1 MIDQLKSP
9 AEDTLVFNATGI
21 LNTRDYEIDFAPK
34 VENAI
39 ARLGKVNLVLNLD
52 ELFEGWDLSAMWDD
66 ARFGVKHRHDFKR
79 VAVVGA
85 QPWFKWAMQL
95 GAKIMDGE
103 FRTFPQDQ
111 LDEAISWAT
120 CNAAQTVNSG

>member
-9 AEDTLVFNATGI
+9 AEDTLVFRATGI
-21 LNTRDYEIDFAPK
+21 LSPRDYEIDFAPK
-34 VENAI
+34 VEKAM
-39 ARLGKVNLVLNLD
+39 AVQGKVNLVLHLD
-52 ELFEGWDLSAMWDD
+52 DLFEGWDLGAMWDD

-95 GAKIMDGE
+95 GSKIMDGE
-103 FRTFPQDQ
+103 FRTFESDQ
-111 LDEAISWAT
+111 FDAAVAWVSAAT
-120 CNAAQTVNSG
+120 PEPVSSD

>member
-21 LNTRDYEIDFAPK
+21 LNTRDYEVDFAPK

-103 FRTFPQDQ
+103 FRTFPPNQ
-111 LDEAISWAT
+111 LDEAITWAT
-120 CNAAQTVNSG
+120 CDATETVGSG